1 MADNSGG
8 HGPHSHRT
16 SDKGK
21 MIYRRVGDG
30 KDFDTGTYADRG
42 KVAAR
47 QEYIDHA
54 GRATSVTEY
63 ESGRADIFVGD
74 DQVGRWK
81 TEAANVPNT
90 VTGKNLKQQEWE
102 ARQAERARKQQEYE
116 ARKAEQERKKRE
128 WEARQAERAR
138 KQQEY
143 EARKAEQE
151 RKKRE
156 WEARQ
161 AERARK
167 QQEYEARK
175 AQQQR
180 EYEARQAE
188 KQRKQAEYLARQ
200 AARSS
205 RSSSMFD
212 PRPRGTQARSI
223 FDPRPRGKQT
233 KSWF

>member
-8 HGPHSHRT
+8 HGPHSHRK

-42 KVAAR
+42 EVAAR

-63 ESGRADIFVGD
+63 KSGRADIFVGD
-74 DQVGRWK
+74 DQVGHWK

-90 VTGKNLKQQEWE
+90 VTGKNLKQQ
-102 ARQAERARKQQEYE
+102 
-116 ARKAEQERKKRE
+116 E

>member
-143 EARKAEQE
+143 EARKA
-151 RKKRE
+151 
-156 WEARQ
+156 
-161 AERARK
+161 
-167 QQEYEARK
+167 
-175 AQQQR
+175 QQQR